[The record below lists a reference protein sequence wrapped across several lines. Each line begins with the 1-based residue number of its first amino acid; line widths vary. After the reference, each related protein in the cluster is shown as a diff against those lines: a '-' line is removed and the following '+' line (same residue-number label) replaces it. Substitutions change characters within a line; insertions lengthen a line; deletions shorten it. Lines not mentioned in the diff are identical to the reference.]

1 MKERDFK
8 ELVTSVKQAGQIRQG
23 KVKPSRKF
31 TFLPQDVRAIR
42 EKLNKS
48 QTEFARMICVS
59 VPTLQNWEQGRR
71 SPRGPA
77 RALLAVAAKEPV
89 ALSRALSGTG
99 FKRRS

>member
-8 ELVTSVKQAGQIRQG
+8 ELVSSVKQAGRVRQG
-23 KVKPSRKF
+23 KQKPSREF

-42 EKLNKS
+42 EKLKKS
-48 QTEFARMICVS
+48 QAEFARMICVS

-77 RALLAVAAKEPV
+77 RALLAVASKEPV
-89 ALSRALSGTG
+89 ALSRALGGTG
-99 FKRRS
+99 SKRRT